1 MAEDHLEKIIEKYRN
16 KEDALTQLLLEIKKE
31 FNGIPKQAI
40 QKISKQLNILVAEI
54 YRAID
59 NIVIEQEF
67 LKGTKD
73 ENLGVY
79 RDFFSAKS
87 GLNGQD
93 GGIVTALLI
102 KGLKE
107 GIFDS
112 AIVIQ
117 RKDGYN
123 AEAVVAE
130 DADEVRAARGTKYLK
145 VSIIPKLRELINQG
159 KKKIV
164 VVCTPCEVRAARKMQ
179 QTLKS
184 SSPNVKITI
193 IGLFCLE
200 AFNRAKL
207 KEEVKR
213 LLAIDLDKAEK
224 TQICKGKFTVHLEGK
239 EYSCKVRDLNQAAE
253 KGCHYCDDFTAR
265 LADISVGSVGS
276 QSGYS
281 TVIVRSEVGE
291 KLLDGLDVIKA
302 GVEKEEVVKL
312 SKFKEER
319 AKKSFATLKNQQ

>member
-31 FNGIPKQAI
+31 FNEIPKEAI
-40 QKISKQLNILVAEI
+40 QKISKQLNIPVVEI
-54 YRAID
+54 YRAQD

-79 RDFFSAKS
+79 SDLFSAKS

-102 KGLKE
+102 NGLKE
-107 GIFDS
+107 DIFDS
-112 AIVIQ
+112 AIVVQ
-117 RKDGYN
+117 RKEGYN
-123 AEAVVAE
+123 AEVVIAE
-130 DADEVRAARGTKYLK
+130 DADEVMAARGTKYLK
-145 VSIIPKLRELINQG
+145 VSIMPKLRELINQG
-159 KKKIV
+159 KKKIA
-164 VVCTPCEVRAARKMQ
+164 VVCTPCEVRAARKIQ
-179 QTLKS
+179 QTLKHD
-184 SSPNVKITI
+184 SPNVEITI

-200 AFNRAKL
+200 AFNPAKL
-207 KEEVKR
+207 KEEIKR

-224 TQICKGKFTVHLEGK
+224 TQIHKGKFTVQLEEK
-239 EYSCKVRDLNQAAE
+239 EYSCKIRDIIQAAE
-253 KGCHYCDDFTAR
+253 KGCYYCDDFTSR

-291 KLLDGLDVIKA
+291 KLLEGLDVTKA
-302 GVEKEEVVKL
+302 EVEKEEIIKL
-312 SKFKEER
+312 SKFKKER
-319 AKKSFATLKNQQ
+319 AKKSFAP

>member
-40 QKISKQLNILVAEI
+40 QKISKQLNIPVAEI

-73 ENLGVY
+73 ENLGICS
-79 RDFFSAKS
+79 DFFSAKS

-102 KGLKE
+102 AGLRKKL
-107 GIFDS
+107 FD
-112 AIVIQ
+112 AVIVVQ

-130 DADEVRAARGTKYLK
+130 DADEVMTTRGTKYFK

-159 KKKIV
+159 KKKIA

-179 QTLKS
+179 QTLKQN
-184 SSPNVKITI
+184 SPNVKITI

-207 KEEVKR
+207 KEE
-213 LLAIDLDKAEK
+213 
-224 TQICKGKFTVHLEGK
+224 
-239 EYSCKVRDLNQAAE
+239 
-253 KGCHYCDDFTAR
+253 
-265 LADISVGSVGS
+265 
-276 QSGYS
+276 
-281 TVIVRSEVGE
+281 
-291 KLLDGLDVIKA
+291 
-302 GVEKEEVVKL
+302 
-312 SKFKEER
+312 
-319 AKKSFATLKNQQ
+319 